1 MGFLHLQRGVNWYY
15 HSLGIVYAV
24 MLLRFHR
31 FNLPSIARRHDLT
44 AQQTSAL
51 TIFPPLCL
59 QYSLGWVEEW
69 SCTSLPCSQ
78 LFSALL
84 FLKSVSEGSLLR
96 SLTFVSLSSFT
107 SPFSIIS
114 KQILWHFQ
122 GDWIDFSLRNAVCSG
137 TALSISTGAQVL
149 VLTIQVFK
157 KSQLLPI
164 KLGVLCSL

>member
-1 MGFLHLQRGVNWYY
+1 MGFPHLQWDVNWHY

-24 MLLRFHR
+24 MLLRFHGCS
-31 FNLPSIARRHDLT
+31 LPSIARRHDLT

-59 QYSLGWVEEW
+59 QYSLSWVEEW

-122 GDWIDFSLRNAVCSG
+122 GNWIDFSEI
-137 TALSISTGAQVL
+137 LSAQVL
-149 VLTIQVFK
+149 RWVSAQVLLLTIQFFE